1 MYKKMIS
8 RSEILCVVVGSL
20 IANPTVT
27 ASHPYRLYHP
37 GEVVNH
43 ALEAD
48 AYPNLCYGQSHDLF
62 QQSLRPFP
70 LPFLGGHWAEE
81 DWNPLASDRHLVQ
94 PGLLLP
100 IPHLPVAQV
109 VQISS
114 RWELELSQWCLLG

>member
-20 IANPTVT
+20 TANPTVT
-27 ASHPYRLYHP
+27 ASHPYRLYHL

-43 ALEAD
+43 ALEVG
-48 AYPNLCYGQSHDLF
+48 AYPNLCYGQSRDLF
-62 QQSLRPFP
+62 QRSLHPFP
-70 LPFLGGHWAEE
+70 HPFLVDHWAEE
-81 DWNPLASDRHLVQ
+81 DWNPLASDPHLVQ

-100 IPHLPVAQV
+100 ILHPPVAQL